1 MKRILLVLFVLVV
14 CSSAALEVF
23 ACTCIPPRTPTE
35 EREASIFVFAG
46 EVIRID
52 TVIIQSYPMRNVR
65 FRVQR
70 IWKGGD
76 STQVDVLTGMS
87 DADCGYHFGIGKAYL
102 VYAFDFGLEDQPVF
116 STNICRRT
124 NLLAWATEDLEELG
138 EGTPVAVEEEAP
150 PRPFSLAQNYPNPF
164 HPTTHIAYALER
176 PGFVQLTVYDLYGRR
191 LQTLVRS
198 FRRVG
203 VHAVAFDAGSLP
215 AGVHSQPGL
224 ALDATTRCVRPGG
237 GAAALDA
244 S

>member
-14 CSSAALEVF
+14 CFSPALEVF
-23 ACTCIPPRTPTE
+23 ACTCIARRTPTE
-35 EREASIFVFAG
+35 ERDVSVFIFSG

-52 TVIIQSYPMRNVR
+52 TVIIDLFQLRNVR

-70 IWKGGD
+70 VWKGDD
-76 STQVDVLTGMS
+76 STRVDVLTGLGA
-87 DADCGYHFGIGKAYL
+87 ADCGVPFEVGEAYL
-102 VYAFDFGLEDQPVF
+102 VYALDFYLEDPQAF
-116 STNICRRT
+116 YTNSCTRT

-138 EGTPVAVEEEAP
+138 EGTPVAVEAETP
-150 PRPFSLAQNYPNPF
+150 PHLFSLAQNYPNPF
-164 HPTTHIAYALER
+164 HATTHIAYALER

-215 AGVHSQPGL
+215 SGVYLYAL
-224 ALDATTRCVRPGG
+224 AVDGAVRCSIP
-237 GAAALDA
+237 
-244 S
+244 